1 MSINITLDTYNYL
14 LDNEQLNDFMINKS
28 QNIILAVMNKLVIDL
43 KNETEISKLN
53 FINFYR
59 CYIKFT
65 ENRISNKNT
74 EQHIIKT
81 VFSIIKYFKNDNNKL
96 YDILQITNDYLYND
110 EIYLYMFLIEII
122 NNYEQFINISEKI
135 NFIIDLLLE
144 KTNNGVNNNSY
155 HIISKLIKY
164 VAFTHNLITKIYI
177 NNNNIDMINISQLF
191 LDALQFKTTPRAVI
205 IQLEHYNF
213 KNIDKSCLVIM
224 NNVLIYGLE
233 INEDYIN
240 KITSLLLIKIINI
253 LHNINDLSDFIDKY
267 LIVINNRINNIT
279 DQTTQTYFLKL
290 NMFLSKIKNKI
301 DVSNEISNYDQQ
313 YIDDIVHIFIS
324 NNNYDINDW
333 VKYLSSFITLDKIK
347 TLIENNKKDVSDI
360 QNYIKKNT
368 NFTFNIYFGEKKIFD
383 FSKKSF
389 KIGTIYGF
397 IGNNSSG
404 KSILFHKLEQNAI
417 DNFFNINL
425 KKVIMVRLNKYADN
439 FTIGD
444 EISILNHIHLT
455 DKFEL
460 SIENRITNLNYY
472 MKYRFEL
479 LKAIIQNP
487 DVIILDEPLIN
498 TDNENTKWLN
508 ELILRT
514 SNITWIISSNNYEFI
529 NCTCTQNY
537 IIQNNKLSKCENVI
551 ESCVINNVRVNDLV
565 YPINVKD
572 EFPLITL
579 NNVSNEIFINPF
591 SININ
596 IKSRISILGKNRTG
610 KTNLINLLIGFN
622 KPLLGNVFCNKTVSI
637 GYITENIIEE
647 LIEHHAKTP
656 IEYFYWR
663 YKKGY
668 DKIKN
673 YQDII
678 NFTNNDFI
686 KLRKN
691 HLIDGIPRL
700 VNKLT
705 GYRKLN
711 DQNEFIYELSWLGL
725 SNDNNSW
732 LSYSSLIDMGL
743 NTFIENKIDRFNRNK
758 AIDMNKLTDYYLTE
772 YLNKWDIE
780 TNNITIGNL
789 SSSEKM
795 RFILAATSWKN
806 PDLIILDEP
815 TNYLDNTELMNLSN
829 FIKSYP
835 GGVIIS
841 THNQKFARQNMNII
855 LEIYN
860 GSINISSH

>member
-14 LDNEQLNDFMINKS
+14 LDNDELNDFIINKP
-28 QNIILAVMNKLVIDL
+28 QKIISSVMNKLIIDL

-53 FINFYR
+53 FINFYT
-59 CYIKFT
+59 CYVKFT
-65 ENRISNKNT
+65 INNKKNT
-74 EQHIIKT
+74 KQHIIKT
-81 VFSIIKYFKNDNNKL
+81 LFSIIKYFKNDNNKL
-96 YDILQITNDYLYND
+96 FNILQITNDYLYND

-135 NFIIDLLLE
+135 NYMIDILLV
-144 KTNNGVNNNSY
+144 KTKNGVYNNRY
-155 HIISKLIKY
+155 YIITKLIKF
-164 VAFTHNLITKIYI
+164 VSLTHNLITKIYI
-177 NNNNIDMINISQLF
+177 NNNNIDMINITPLF
-191 LDALQFKTTPRAVI
+191 LDVLQFKTTPHTVI

-213 KNIDKSCLVIM
+213 KSIDKSCLVLM
-224 NNVLIYGLE
+224 NNVIIYGLE
-233 INEDYIN
+233 TNEDNIN

-253 LHNINDLSDFIDKY
+253 LQNINELADFIDKY

-279 DQTTQTYFLKL
+279 EQTTHTYFLKL
-290 NMFLSKIKNKI
+290 KLFLSKIKNKI
-301 DVSNEISNYDQQ
+301 NCSNEISDYNQQ
-313 YIDDIVHIFIS
+313 YIDDIVHIFNS
-324 NNNYDINDW
+324 NNNYDLNQW

-347 TLIENNKKDVSDI
+347 TLLEHNKKDVSNI

-368 NFTFNIYFGEKKIFD
+368 KFNLNIYFGDKKIFD
-383 FSKKSF
+383 FSKNSL
-389 KIGTIYGF
+389 KIGNIYGI

-404 KSILFHKLEQNAI
+404 KSLLFQKLEQNAI

-425 KKVIMVRLNKYADN
+425 KKVILVKLNKYADN

-444 EISILNHIHLT
+444 DITILNHINLT
-455 DKFEL
+455 DRFEL

-498 TDNENTKWLN
+498 TDNVNTKWLT
-508 ELILRT
+508 ELILYK
-514 SNITWIISSNNYEFI
+514 SNITWIISSNNYDFI
-529 NCTCTQNY
+529 NSTSTLNY
-537 IIQNNKLSKCENVI
+537 IIQNNKLSKCENVM
-551 ESCVINNVRVNDLV
+551 ESCVINNVRANDLI
-565 YPINVKD
+565 YPINIKD
-572 EFPLITL
+572 SFSLIKL
-579 NNVSNEIFINPF
+579 ENVSNGILINPF
-591 SININ
+591 SLTINT
-596 IKSRISILGKNRTG
+596 KSRIAILGKNSAG
-610 KTNLINLLIGFN
+610 KTNLINLLIGLN
-622 KPLLGNVFCNKTVSI
+622 KSLSGNVFCNKTVSI
-637 GYITENIIEE
+637 GHISENIIEE
-647 LIEHHAKTP
+647 LIEHHTKTP

-678 NFTNNDFI
+678 NFTNNDFM

-691 HLIDGIPRL
+691 HLIDGNHRL

-711 DQNEFIYELSWLGL
+711 EQNEFIYELSWLGL
-725 SNDNNSW
+725 TNDNNSW
-732 LSYSSLIDMGL
+732 FSKSTLVDMGL
-743 NTFIENKIDRFNRNK
+743 NTFIENKIDRFNRNT
-758 AIDMNKLTDYYLTE
+758 AIDISKLTDNYLTE
-772 YLNKWDIE
+772 YLNKWE
-780 TNNITIGNL
+780 VPNIPIGSL

-795 RFILAATSWKN
+795 RFMLAATSWKN

-835 GGVIIS
+835 GGVIIA
-841 THNQKFARQNMNII
+841 TNNQIFARQNMHII
-855 LEIYN
+855 LEINN
-860 GSINISSH
+860 GSINISSN